1 MFDGFDGEKVIIIE
15 QSGVIDS
22 FYYDDDDIFQCLFIM
37 ENYIGFLRIDM
48 QIIVRRMK
56 VFEFDLFLFD
66 YLDV

>member
-1 MFDGFDGEKVIIIE
+1 MFDGEEVIIIV
-15 QSGVIDS
+15 QSGFIDNVY
-22 FYYDDDDIFQCLFIM
+22 YYDDVFQCLFIM

-56 VFEFDLFLFD
+56 VFEFDLFLFG

>member
-1 MFDGFDGEKVIIIE
+1 MFDGEKVIIIE

-22 FYYDDDDIFQCLFIM
+22 FYYDDDDIFQRLFIM

>member
-22 FYYDDDDIFQCLFIM
+22 FYYYDDVLQRLFIM
-37 ENYIGFLRIDM
+37 ENYMGFLRIDM